1 VHTRGELTSDDVRLA
16 RVNDH
21 NGSCLVAL
29 LIVPIL
35 DPNMHNPTSVFATR
49 LLRVC
54 VTSFAAFGLVV
65 VAAVPAEAQQSADP
79 RRESRASDPPTL
91 RRNVANIL
99 GGVPMTAGDSMHQRV
114 VGLLEFD
121 SYKELVRGLTQ
132 FGDREQGTPRNA
144 AAVDWIEEQLR
155 GWGYETA
162 RLHYMYTP
170 NADED
175 AEPPA
180 PELREEVYATKI
192 GSTNPGEMYILSAH
206 MDGRGGGEA
215 ANDDGSGTALVMEIA
230 RVLASTDVESD
241 VSIRFALWNNEETGL
256 DGAEAYVDQRA
267 ELQGME
273 NPDGSGQYP
282 EPRWLGMI
290 QHDMMMWDH
299 GNPVTFDQALDA
311 DVDVEFQLN
320 SVFAEQ
326 SAQLGL
332 ALINAN
338 RLHATDYPAV
348 LSNAMSNTDST
359 PFMDLVPAVSLR
371 ENRRLYETGN
381 GANPHWHQTTD
392 LFETFSDAD
401 FTLGL
406 SAAQT
411 TLGAIAKLAGIRI
424 TKE

>member
-1 VHTRGELTSDDVRLA
+1 MKNRTDFPASSVLRVRLTSCAV
-16 RVNDH
+16 
-21 NGSCLVAL
+21 
-29 LIVPIL
+29 
-35 DPNMHNPTSVFATR
+35 SVIIAM
-49 LLRVC
+49 
-54 VTSFAAFGLVV
+54 SAM
-65 VAAVPAEAQQSADP
+65 PAEAQAGDVPQQE
-79 RRESRASDPPTL
+79 RRASDPPTL
-91 RRNVANIL
+91 RRNVRNIL
-99 GGVPMTAGDSMHQRV
+99 GGVPMTAADSMHQRV
-114 VGLLEFD
+114 VRLLEFD

-144 AAVDWIEEQLR
+144 AAIDWIERQLE
-155 GWGYETA
+155 GWGYETE
-162 RLHYMYTP
+162 RVHYMYTP
-170 NADED
+170 RTAGG
-175 AEPPA
+175 APSPEPEP
-180 PELREEVYATKI
+180 REEVYATKI
-192 GSTNPGEMYILSAH
+192 GSTNPGEMYIVSAH
-206 MDGRGGGEA
+206 MDGRGGGQA

-230 RVLASTDVESD
+230 RALASSAVESD

-256 DGAEAYVDQRA
+256 NGARAYVEQRA
-267 ELQGME
+267 ELQGIE
-273 NPDGSGQYP
+273 APAGSGQYP

-299 GNPVTFDQALDA
+299 GNPVTFNQALDA

-320 SVFAEQ
+320 SAFAEQ

-338 RLHATDYPAV
+338 RIHATDYPAV

-359 PFMDLVPAVSLR
+359 PFMNEAPAVSLR

-406 SAAQT
+406 NAAQT
-411 TLGAIAKLAGIRI
+411 TLGALAKLAGIRV
-424 TKE
+424 TR

>member
-1 VHTRGELTSDDVRLA
+1 MKRPAPR
-16 RVNDH
+16 
-21 NGSCLVAL
+21 
-29 LIVPIL
+29 
-35 DPNMHNPTSVFATR
+35 
-49 LLRVC
+49 
-54 VTSFAAFGLVV
+54 
-65 VAAVPAEAQQSADP
+65 AVPAALLTVAVLAASTATAVPVAAQRGAGGQVE
-79 RRESRASDPPTL
+79 RRASDPPTL
-91 RRNVANIL
+91 RRNTRNIL
-99 GGVPMTAGDSMHQRV
+99 GGVPMSAADSVHNRV
-114 VGLLEFD
+114 VARLDFD

-132 FGDREQGTPRNA
+132 FGDREQGTARNA
-144 AAVDWIEEQLR
+144 AAIDWIEAQLR
-155 GWGYETA
+155 GWGYETE
-162 RLHYMYTP
+162 RVHYMYTP
-170 NADED
+170 RAGGGG
-175 AEPPA
+175 AEPQ
-180 PELREEVYATKI
+180 PEPEPREEVFATKV
-192 GSTNPGEMYILSAH
+192 GRSRPGEMYILGAH

-230 RVLASTDVESD
+230 RALAAPEVQSD

-256 DGAEAYVDQRA
+256 NGAQAYVDQRA
-267 ELQGME
+267 DMQGVE
-273 NPDGSGQYP
+273 NPPGSGRYP

-320 SVFAEQ
+320 SDLAEQ
-326 SAQLGL
+326 SSLLGL

-359 PFMDLVPAVSLR
+359 PFMNLVPAVSLR

-401 FTLGL
+401 FMLGFN
-406 SAAQT
+406 AAQT
-411 TLGAIAKLAGIRI
+411 TLGAVAKLAGIRI
-424 TKE
+424 GG